1 MIFMLL
7 IPTISYA
14 NADSIW
20 VCCSNLFFSGE
31 KITIEGEVNELL
43 GDTQI
48 GLRIVGPNG
57 KIVNIAQL
65 DVGDDKSFRTEI
77 TAGGRLME
85 EAGQGEYTVFATYG
99 GQQMA
104 PTIFDFAFDWTTA
117 NQQNGN
123 TITLS
128 VPNSIVYYNDRVMIK
143 GSVHPL
149 YPVTPQV
156 KISVTNPDNK
166 VVFSQ
171 SVWIDEQTGI
181 FEKNLE
187 TNLGSLITGTY
198 TVTAKYKD
206 SEITKSFEFKA
217 EQKPTDFTSGQSNLK
232 FPVIKTN
239 NVYYSDGDDI
249 IISGSI
255 ANYDVGFPV
264 QMQILDS
271 KGDMVDVMQSQ
282 ALSDGTIHVSFKAGG
297 PKWTINGQYEIR
309 AQYDNHV
316 FSTYFDYQKNAESI
330 GNVSS
335 DTMSMQE
342 ENKILQQQVSSLRLQ
357 VQTLEN
363 KIDNLNQIIQEQVKV
378 IYQWVVTR

>member
-1 MIFMLL
+1 MLMLL
-7 IPTISYA
+7 IPAISFA

-43 GDTQI
+43 GDAQVA
-48 GLRIVGPNG
+48 LRVVGPNG
-57 KIVNIAQL
+57 KIITIAQL
-65 DVGDDKSFRTEI
+65 DVGDDKSFRIEFI
-77 TAGGRLME
+77 AGGAME
-85 EAGQGEYTVFATYG
+85 KAGQGEYTVFATYG
-99 GQQMA
+99 GQQMT
-104 PTIFDFAFDWTTA
+104 PTIFDFVFDWTTA

-128 VPNSIVYYNDRVMIK
+128 VPNSPVYYNDRIMIK

-149 YPVTPQV
+149 YPATPQV
-156 KISVTNPDNK
+156 KISVTNPDNN

-187 TNLGSLITGTY
+187 TNIGAPITGSY

-206 SEITKSFEFKA
+206 SEITKSFQFKA

-239 NVYYSDGDDI
+239 NVYYSDDDEI
-249 IISGSI
+249 IVSGSI

-264 QMQILDS
+264 QIQILDS
-271 KGDMVDVMQSQ
+271 KGNMVYVMQPKP
-282 ALSDGTIHVSFKAGG
+282 LSDGTIHVSFKAGG
-297 PKWTINGQYEIR
+297 PKWAISGQYEIR
-309 AQYDNHV
+309 AQYDDHV
-316 FSTYFDYQKNAESI
+316 FSTYFDYQKDASMENTS
-330 GNVSS
+330 NK
-335 DTMSMQE
+335 SMQE

-357 VQTLEN
+357 VQALEN

>member
-1 MIFMLL
+1 MLMLL
-7 IPTISYA
+7 IPAISFA

-31 KITIEGEVNELL
+31 KIIIEGEVNELL
-43 GDTQI
+43 DGFPVS
-48 GLRIVGPNG
+48 LRVVGPNG
-57 KIVNIAQL
+57 KIITMAQL
-65 DVGDDKSFRTEI
+65 DVGDDKSFRTEFI
-77 TAGGRLME
+77 AGGRLME
-85 EAGQGEYTVFATYG
+85 ETGQGEYTVFATYG

-104 PTIFDFAFDWTTA
+104 QTIFDFAFDWTTA

-128 VPNSIVYYNDRVMIK
+128 VPNSIVYYNDRIMIK

-149 YPVTPQV
+149 YPATPQV
-156 KISVTNPDNK
+156 KISVTNPDNN

-187 TNLGSLITGTY
+187 TNIGAPIAGTY

-206 SEITKSFEFKA
+206 SEITKSFQFKA

-239 NVYYSDGDDI
+239 NVYYSDDDEI
-249 IISGSI
+249 IVSGSI

-264 QMQILDS
+264 QIQILDS
-271 KGDMVDVMQSQ
+271 KGNMIHVMQPKP
-282 ALSDGTIHVSFKAGG
+282 LSDGTFHVSFKAGG
-297 PKWTINGQYEIR
+297 PKWAISGQYEIR
-309 AQYDNHV
+309 AQYDDHV
-316 FSTYFDYQKNAESI
+316 FSTYFDYQKDAESI
-330 GNVSS
+330 GNASS
-335 DTMSMQE
+335 NMSMQE
-342 ENKILQQQVSSLRLQ
+342 ENKRLQQQVSSLRLQ

>member
-1 MIFMLL
+1 MLMLL
-7 IPTISYA
+7 IPAISYA

-43 GDTQI
+43 DGFQVA
-48 GLRIVGPNG
+48 LKVVGPNG
-57 KIVNIAQL
+57 KIITVAQL
-65 DVGDDKSFRTEI
+65 DVGDDKSFRTEF
-77 TAGGRLME
+77 TAGGPSME

-123 TITLS
+123 AITLS
-128 VPNSIVYYNDRVMIK
+128 VPNSPVYYNDRVMIK

-149 YPVTPQV
+149 YPATPQV
-156 KISVTNPDNK
+156 KISVTNPDNN

-171 SVWIDEQTGI
+171 SVWIDEQTSI

-187 TNLGSLITGTY
+187 ANIGPPIAGTY

-206 SEITKSFEFKA
+206 SEITKSFQFKA

-232 FPVIKTN
+232 FPIIKTN

-255 ANYDVGFPV
+255 TDYDVGFPV

-271 KGDMVDVMQSQ
+271 KGNMVDVMQSQ

-297 PKWTINGQYEIR
+297 PKWTISGQYEIR
-309 AQYDNHV
+309 AQYENYV
-316 FSTYFDYQKNAESI
+316 FSTYFDYQKDAESI
-330 GNVSS
+330 EKTSN
-335 DTMSMQE
+335 MSMQE

>member
-1 MIFMLL
+1 MLL

-20 VCCSNLFFSGE
+20 VTTCCSNLFFDGE
-31 KITIEGEVNELL
+31 TITIEGGVNEIE
-43 GDTQI
+43 G
-48 GLRIVGPNG
+48 GYPVSLRIVGPNG
-57 KIVNIAQL
+57 KIITVAQL
-65 DVGDDKSFRTEI
+65 DVGDDKRFRTEI

-85 EAGQGEYTVFATYG
+85 EAGQGEYTVTVLYVNQTQTA
-99 GQQMA
+99 Q
-104 PTIFDFAFDWTTA
+104 TIFDFAFDWTTV

-123 TITLS
+123 AITLS
-128 VPNSIVYYNDRVMIK
+128 VPNSPVYYNDRVMIK

-149 YPVTPQV
+149 YPAIPQV

-187 TNLGSLITGTY
+187 TNIGAPITGSY

-206 SEITKSFEFKA
+206 SEITKNFQFKA
-217 EQKPTDFTSGQSNLK
+217 EQKPTEFTSGQSNLK

-239 NVYYSDGDDI
+239 NVYYSNGDAI
-249 IISGSI
+249 TVSGSI
-255 ANYDVGFPV
+255 ANYDIGFPV
-264 QMQILDS
+264 QLQIIDS
-271 KGDMVDVMQSQ
+271 KGNMVDVIQSQ
-282 ALSDGTIHVSFKAGG
+282 ALSDGTFHVSFKAGG
-297 PKWTINGQYEIR
+297 PKWVINGQYEIR
-309 AQYDNHV
+309 AQYESYV
-316 FSTYFDYQKNAESI
+316 FSTYFDYQKDAESI
-330 GNVSS
+330 ENTSN
-335 DTMSMQE
+335 MSMQE
-342 ENKILQQQVSSLRLQ
+342 ENKMLQQQVSSLRLQ